1 MKQMLM
7 ILAAG
12 FLFIRIATAVQQS
25 DSEIKKDFETRYST
39 LMKSVEAASTLDQIT
54 KVKADIDAFEK
65 DFTPHKVFLDKAL
78 YPDDFAKSIET
89 LRGRVKYS
97 EEKTTAVETQTAKAT
112 ALEGQVKT
120 LTEQVDKLTNEN
132 TAILSQIHEL
142 EAARAKDK
150 KQIEQ
155 LQGLVR
161 KLQKNIADRD
171 NMIFNLADSLFLQF
185 DKPTMTP
192 ADEKQKMIAFE
203 KNNIL
208 SSVKRAIDD
217 NLTFLK
223 STTLSGDD
231 VIKLKDEQ
239 KKFAGHWK
247 GVGSKLAVMYL
258 TSKEKARQVPLI
270 DSMIVEWGR
279 HAETAFWKALN
290 EEFTRHNLAIQPFN
304 NGESFYQNVTRFIDN
319 QTNNVDNLKDDARY
333 AIYVAFADTV
343 WSRRIEPVWL
353 PLLKKDGII
362 TENRVSD
369 IQAKMDIWKGKVK
382 TSNYIIYI
390 LLVGVV
396 VIIALIVFARMNKV
410 KAPAPPPAS

>member
-1 MKQMLM
+1 MKHLLM
-7 ILAAG
+7 IAAAG
-12 FLFIRIATAVQQS
+12 LFFVQIASVAPQS
-25 DSEIKKDFETRYST
+25 DSEIKKDFETRYSV
-39 LMKSVEAASTLDQIT
+39 LMKSVDAASTLEEIK

-65 DFTPHKVFLDKAL
+65 EFAQHKAFLDKAL
-78 YPDDFAKSIET
+78 YPDDFSKNIET

-97 EEKTTAVETQTAKAT
+97 EEKTAAVETQSKKVGE
-112 ALEGQVKT
+112 LESEVRS
-120 LTEQVDKLTNEN
+120 LTEQVEKLTNEN
-132 TAILSQIHEL
+132 AAILVQIHLL
-142 EAARAKDK
+142 EAGRVKDRK
-150 KQIEQ
+150 RIEQ
-155 LQGLVR
+155 LQGLVS

-208 SSVKRAIDD
+208 SNVRRAVDD
-217 NLTFLK
+217 NVTFLR
-223 STTLSGDD
+223 STTLSGED

-247 GVGSKLAVMYL
+247 GVGSKLAAMYL
-258 TSKEKARQVPLI
+258 TSKEKTQQVPMI
-270 DSMIVEWGR
+270 DSMIADWAR
-279 HAETAFWKALN
+279 HAETAFWKTLN
-290 EEFTRHNLAIQPFN
+290 EEFTRHSLAVQPFT
-304 NGESFYQNVTRFIDN
+304 NGETFYQSVTRFIDN
-319 QTNNVDNLKDDARY
+319 QTNNVDNINEDVRFGIY
-333 AIYVAFADTV
+333 AAFVDTV
-343 WSRRIEPVWL
+343 WDTRIEPIWL

-369 IQAKMDIWKGKVK
+369 LKARMEIWRGKVK

-396 VIIALIVFARMNKV
+396 VIITLIVFARMNKV
-410 KAPAPPPAS
+410 KAPPPSPAE